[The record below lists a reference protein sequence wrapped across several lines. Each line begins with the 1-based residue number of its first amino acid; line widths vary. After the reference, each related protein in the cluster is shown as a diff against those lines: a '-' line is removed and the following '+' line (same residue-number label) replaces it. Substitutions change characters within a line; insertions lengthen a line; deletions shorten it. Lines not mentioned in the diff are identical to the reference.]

1 MGWFVIIVVV
11 LWFLL
16 HDRIVGAITKPLT
29 PEQIVTNYECRCRR
43 EMAEL
48 NKERVAQG
56 LPELVSVTDYV
67 EYEQYLWETEEKKIR
82 SAGRGS
88 NKYGTCYSPRSEY
101 EMYLARKKYIEG
113 EQAKIQKQEE
123 EKMLQTLEHD
133 SDESFY
139 DSCL

>member
-101 EMYLARKKYIEG
+101 EMYLARKKIYRRRASEDTKARRRKDVTDIR
-113 EQAKIQKQEE
+113 A
-123 EKMLQTLEHD
+123 
-133 SDESFY
+133 
-139 DSCL
+139 